1 MMGRLD
7 TSRLLLEPQIAAHAE
22 AMFEVLG
29 DPAIYRFENA
39 PPASLESL
47 RERFARLETR
57 RSGDG
62 REQWLNWVVRRRGGE
77 LVGYVQ
83 ATVRGDGQAFVAYVL
98 GSAHWGQ
105 GLANE
110 AVAAVL
116 DELAAQFG
124 VHTALAVFKRANTR
138 SRRLLER
145 LGFVAANADSA
156 LRLTIDADED
166 LMQRRIAATVPA
178 R

>member
-1 MMGRLD
+1 MRGLE
-7 TSRLLLEPQIAAHAE
+7 TPRLLLEPQTAAHAE

-47 RERFARLETR
+47 RERFAKLETR

-62 REQWLNWVVRRRGGE
+62 REQWLNWVLRRRGGD
-77 LVGYVQ
+77 LIGYVQ

-105 GLANE
+105 GLASE

-116 DELAAQFG
+116 G
-124 VHTALAVFKRANTR
+124 
-138 SRRLLER
+138 
-145 LGFVAANADSA
+145 
-156 LRLTIDADED
+156 
-166 LMQRRIAATVPA
+166 
-178 R
+178 